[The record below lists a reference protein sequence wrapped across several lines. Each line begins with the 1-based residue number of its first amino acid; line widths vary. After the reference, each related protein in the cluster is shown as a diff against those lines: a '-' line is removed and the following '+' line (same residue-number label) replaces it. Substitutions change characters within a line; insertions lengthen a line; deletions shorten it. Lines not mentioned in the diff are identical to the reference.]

1 MVDKQE
7 IRKLFKHWFDTD
19 SVEFEINDD
28 GTISCEGSITTDYKF
43 PGKLPVKFKKFT
55 GALFLTQANLQTL
68 EGSPDYMDGDLRLR
82 GNQLTNL
89 IGAPEVITGVF
100 NIMQNPLT
108 SLEGFPSSVGTVV
121 LDDDPNLPMLRL
133 LTAQEIK
140 IQGSRDP
147 NYTVSKILNKY
158 AGQGKRAMFDA
169 QKELED
175 AGFEKNARW

>member
-7 IRKLFKHWFDTD
+7 IRKLFKHWFYTD
-19 SVEFEINDD
+19 SAVFEINDD

-55 GALFLTQANLQTL
+55 GALFLTQANLHTL
-68 EGSPDYMDGDLRLR
+68 EGAPEYMDGNLRLR

-108 SLEGFPSSVGTVV
+108 SLKGFPSRVGTVV
-121 LDDDPNLPMLRL
+121 LDDDPKLPMLRL

-147 NYTVSKILNKY
+147 NYTVSKILNQY
-158 AGQGKRAMFDA
+158 AGQGEAGAFA
-169 QKELED
+169 CGTELAS
-175 AGFEKNARW
+175 AGFKENARW

>member
-19 SVEFEINDD
+19 SAEFKVNDD
-28 GTISCEGSITTDYKF
+28 GTISCEGSITTDYNF
-43 PGKLPVKFKKFT
+43 PGKLPVKFKEFKGT
-55 GALFLTQANLQTL
+55 LFLRKANLHTL
-68 EGSPDYMDGDLRLR
+68 EGSPEYMDGDLRVSR
-82 GNQLTNL
+82 NQLTNL
-89 IGAPEVITGVF
+89 KGAPEVITGVF
-100 NIMQNPLT
+100 NIMKNPLT
-108 SLEGFPSSVGTVV
+108 SLEGFPSSVGTVF

-147 NYTVSKILNKY
+147 NYTVSNILNKY